1 MVKSIQHFNEVSVGI
16 FEQVI
21 QDFCRNPKDFDGFVH
36 GILNELHQIGIRLIR
51 ETLEEM
57 DLSICESGFRKEEW
71 NIEAHSKKHLL
82 TSLGDVTFSKTFF
95 ENKTTG
101 ETGYLLDRVLGLEK
115 NERITEDAEAA
126 MLEEA
131 VQTSYRRG
139 GEHASILDQTSKQ
152 TVKRKIHRLQFP
164 QQWKAPEKKK
174 TVEYLYIEADE
185 DHVALQFR
193 QKKGDLQRDENGRK
207 NNNVITKLVYVH
219 EGIKPEAPRSK
230 RHKLVNPY
238 YFAGTAQGKSNEE
251 FWKDVYRY
259 IDAQYDLSKIKKIY
273 VNSDGGGWIRAGMRQ
288 IKGLVHVL
296 DEHHLDQ
303 SIAGLTTHMK
313 DSREDA
319 EEEIRKEIRR
329 GTKKG
334 FEELTEK
341 LQACFPDGEAGRRFE
356 ESRTYILSNW
366 TAARYRLAK
375 VEGVVGS
382 STEGHVSHVLAS
394 RMSTKAMG
402 WSLTGA
408 DKMAQLRA
416 YYWNGGDMLDLV
428 RYQKQVMAKAAGAE
442 NEVIYTSSEMIRQ
455 EKKRRD
461 ELGKY
466 YESIH
471 HSISLQN
478 RKKIYF
484 RSNLFLY

>member
-1 MVKSIQHFNEVSVGI
+1 MVKSIQHFNEVSVEI

-21 QDFCRNPKDFDGFVH
+21 QDFCRNPKDFSGFVH
-36 GILNELHQIGIRLIR
+36 GIMDELHQIGILLIQ

-57 DLSICESGFRKEEW
+57 DRSICESGFRKEEW
-71 NIEAHSKKHLL
+71 KIEAHSKKQLL
-82 TSLGDVTFSKTFF
+82 THLGNVVFHKTLF
-95 ENKTTG
+95 ENKVTG

-139 GEHASILDQTSKQ
+139 GEQASILDRTSKQ

-164 QQWKAPEKKK
+164 QQWTAPETKR

-193 QKKGDLQRDENGRK
+193 EKKGDLQRDENGRK
-207 NNNVITKLVYVH
+207 NNSVITKLVYVH
-219 EGIKPEAPRSK
+219 EGIEPEAPRSR
-230 RHKLVNPY
+230 RHRLINPH
-238 YFAGTAQGKSNEE
+238 YFAGTAQGKNNEE
-251 FWKDVYRY
+251 FWKEVYRY
-259 IDAQYDLSKIKKIY
+259 IDTQYDLSKIKKIY

-296 DEHHLDQ
+296 DEHHLDR
-303 SIAGLTTHMK
+303 SIAGLTAHMK

-329 GTKKG
+329 GTKQG
-334 FEELTEK
+334 FEELMER
-341 LQACFPDGEAGRRFE
+341 LMSCFPDGESGRRFE

-416 YYWNGGDMLDLV
+416 YYWNGGDLLALV
-428 RYQKQVMAKAAGAE
+428 RYQKQALTKAAGAE
-442 NEVIYTSSEMIRQ
+442 NEVIYSCEEMLRQ
-455 EKKRRD
+455 EKARKTAV
-461 ELGKY
+461 GKY
-466 YESIH
+466 YDSIH
-471 HSISLQN
+471 HSISLQD

-484 RSNLFLY
+484 RSQLFLY